1 MATYIWTK
9 KWESSPFL
17 ARRCRLC
24 ARVSRYFCVF
34 FYFSKIVHSLS
45 FFFVT
50 FVIFLFFI
58 CIKSMQ
64 VKSIRQMPLSFNSF
78 TKFILPY
85 TIWKLTSYEIEIT
98 WSFTLVEIVCDKRFF
113 DRCFLLISVEITT
126 KLGRCMKGKN
136 WGR

>member
-1 MATYIWTK
+1 
-9 KWESSPFL
+9 
-17 ARRCRLC
+17 
-24 ARVSRYFCVF
+24 
-34 FYFSKIVHSLS
+34 
-45 FFFVT
+45 
-50 FVIFLFFI
+50 
-58 CIKSMQ
+58 MQ
-64 VKSIRQMPLSFNSF
+64 VKSTRQMPLSFNSF

-136 WGR
+136 